1 MSSTK
6 QPYMPVIQ
14 VEGTEYFPERVASLP
29 FSPILCLL
37 PRFDNPACLV
47 IIMGEREGRTF
58 DSLNGRRVQKP
69 LELMQAFLFPSSLRS
84 DKTIAT
90 AWTVLALFGAAQLF
104 AVAFHYAGRA
114 RAAKALG
121 TPSITA
127 SATKSS
133 GVAQGSSATTKE
145 GREASGPSINSLT
158 QPPASIA
165 SASKAD
171 RLLGEAKSL
180 RDRGDT
186 TNALAM
192 MQEMTQ
198 QDPKNATVLAEMAKT
213 YESMQSFDRS
223 NETWRRVQNIGPDA
237 GLLYDLAELKLKL
250 GVPASVTSGSPASA
264 ASAPA
269 VATAPTES
277 DGIPDGST
285 FGITEAKSAQI
296 NDPDAE
302 MHLVLKVSV
311 KARPNTPIDYAKV
324 KIQIFFYDMV
334 DNKDIKLTDADVS
347 YEWLTPDHNWAGTNP
362 EILAVTYLRTKRDAL
377 SSEAALSAAA
387 AAVTPSPSGKKSRS
401 RNEPPPPEG
410 SIDTLGQRKYLGYIV
425 RVYYKDQ
432 LQSVRAEPTKLLNLF
447 PPPFTAP
454 AQ

>member
-1 MSSTK
+1 MRA
-6 QPYMPVIQ
+6 V
-14 VEGTEYFPERVASLP
+14 
-29 FSPILCLL
+29 
-37 PRFDNPACLV
+37 
-47 IIMGEREGRTF
+47 
-58 DSLNGRRVQKP
+58 
-69 LELMQAFLFPSSLRS
+69 LFPSAMRS

-104 AVAFHYAGRA
+104 AVAFHYAGRV

-133 GVAQGSSATTKE
+133 GVAQGPSAATAEVRE
-145 GREASGPSINSLT
+145 GSAPSINSLT
-158 QPPASIA
+158 QPPPSIV

-186 TNALAM
+186 TNALAR
-192 MQEMTQ
+192 MQEAAQ

-213 YESMQSFDRS
+213 YESMQSFERS
-223 NETWRRVQNIGPDA
+223 NETWRRVRDMGPSA
-237 GLLYDLAELKLKL
+237 GLLYDLAELKLRL
-250 GVPASVTSGSPASA
+250 GVPASATSGAA
-264 ASAPA
+264 ASGASPPNSTTAPA
-269 VATAPTES
+269 ES
-277 DGIPDGST
+277 EGIPEGST
-285 FGITEAKSAQI
+285 FGITEVTPAQTT
-296 NDPDAE
+296 DPDADT
-302 MHLVLKVSV
+302 HLVLKVGV
-311 KARPNTPIDYAKV
+311 KARPNTPIDYTKV
-324 KIQIFFYDMV
+324 KIQVFFYDIV

-401 RNEPPPPEG
+401 RNQPPPPEG
-410 SIDTLGQRKYLGYIV
+410 SADTLGQRKYLGYIV

-454 AQ
+454 PQ